1 VYRFAIGGSIYLWK
15 WPLKECVMVN
25 QARPEEPIDPWFLA
39 EFCCW
44 TMVVLAPILTWVN
57 GPAVSTDQFVV
68 RVTVFVLALTGAIGI
83 RVRKIVRR
91 ILGRRQRLI
100 GGGHEQ

>member
-1 VYRFAIGGSIYLWK
+1 MSDQVQPQES
-15 WPLKECVMVN
+15 V
-25 QARPEEPIDPWFLA
+25 DPWFLA

-68 RVTVFVLALTGAIGI
+68 RVTVFVLAITGGIGI
-83 RVRKIVRR
+83 RIAKLVRR
-91 ILGRRQRLI
+91 RSQRRQSI
-100 GGGHEQ
+100 AGDGDA

>member
-1 VYRFAIGGSIYLWK
+1 MS
-15 WPLKECVMVN
+15 E
-25 QARPEEPIDPWFLA
+25 QEDRPEQVEPWFLA

-68 RVTVFVLALTGAIGI
+68 RVTVFVLAITGGI
-83 RVRKIVRR
+83 VIRAVKIVRWR
-91 ILGRRQRLI
+91 LQRR
-100 GGGHEQ
+100 H

>member
-1 VYRFAIGGSIYLWK
+1 MDEQGDLT
-15 WPLKECVMVN
+15 N
-25 QARPEEPIDPWFLA
+25 PWLLA

-68 RVTVFVLALTGAIGI
+68 RTIVFVLALSGAIGLRVTNI
-83 RVRKIVRR
+83 VRKR
-91 ILGRRQRLI
+91 GNKAK
-100 GGGHEQ
+100 